1 VKMRA
6 GKPFYFVQIATILA
20 KRRTIRPINRKRQT
34 SSEMFVF
41 ILKEEKIISSFLLFI
56 RRNKIQQ
63 YKIEVAKQKKCFLNS
78 QTFHYNGNNQK
89 CPFWWTIF
97 IMSVIIEI

>member
-1 VKMRA
+1 VKMRT

-41 ILKEEKIISSFLLFI
+41 ILRPTHMCWSFDILYSSSAINLGCNLPSFALPSL
-56 RRNKIQQ
+56 
-63 YKIEVAKQKKCFLNS
+63 
-78 QTFHYNGNNQK
+78 H
-89 CPFWWTIF
+89 
-97 IMSVIIEI
+97 